1 VIEVMTPAAGLK
13 TKNTR
18 DAARESAD
26 EVSLVK
32 AQAAASEETP
42 TPPKHKR
49 PWKRALRPRG
59 AESPADGNTDQPF
72 KYLSKDQ
79 EFHLSTSRDDAL
91 RESWVKLCK
100 SDLMLFAGIRILEA
114 THTKKLRRD
123 YAFGIGNKAKN
134 VLDARERYLAQNIDE
149 LRDLKINIR
158 KNIKVL
164 IDKRSAPADKIAA
177 RKALTADR
185 ERGGNLVAGAR
196 LSSRYLLPLGK
207 LLREYAQDTKDLWQ
221 KLKSKESRSE
231 DYLAQKKALFKRLMN
246 LGEKPE
252 RAEGRLEAFD
262 SQRELYLAARDKLIH
277 KNIRLVMRIANQ
289 YTGQGRDFEDLRAD
303 GYVGLI
309 RSAETFDGSTGF
321 RFTTY
326 ATTCIRRAIEGGFR
340 NDGRIVRIK
349 AGGEEHRRKYFIS
362 EQKEEQLLGR
372 SLSWQESFD
381 LFCKLYGFNGRK
393 SETKERKA
401 FEMYGAIRAA
411 SMTPKSLSKMSAKMH
426 LEDSLAV
433 KLADVDPEPLQE
445 LIYLED
451 LKKRENLLSRI
462 SRAIE
467 DSTELTKR
475 QKDVVWRRLVKE
487 EGLKEIAESYGL
499 SKESI
504 RKDEIQAVNIL
515 RQDLKWLFD
524 QIIGVS

>member
-13 TKNTR
+13 TKKTR
-18 DAARESAD
+18 DVARESAD

-32 AQAAASEETP
+32 AQSAAPEETP

-49 PWKRALRPRG
+49 PWKRALRPRDG
-59 AESPADGNTDQPF
+59 ESAADGNTDRPS

-79 EFHLSTSRDDAL
+79 EFYLSTSRDDAL

-123 YAFGIGNKAKN
+123 YAFGIGHKAKN
-134 VLDARERYLAQNIDE
+134 ALDARERYLAENIDE
-149 LRDLKINIR
+149 LRALKINIR

-262 SQRELYLAARDKLIH
+262 SQRELYLAARDQLIH
-277 KNIRLVMRIANQ
+277 KNIRLVTRIASQ
-289 YTGQGRDFEDLRAD
+289 YAEQGRDFEDLRAD

-326 ATTCIRRAIEGGFR
+326 ATTCIRRAIERGFR
-340 NDGRIVRIK
+340 DDGRIVRIK
-349 AGGEEHRRKYFIS
+349 AGGEEHRRKYFVS

-393 SETKERKA
+393 SDTKERKA
-401 FEMYGAIRAA
+401 FEMYLAISVA
-411 SMTPKSLSKMSAKMH
+411 SMTSESLSKPSAKF
-426 LEDSLAV
+426 DSNSSYV
-433 KLADVDPEPLQE
+433 RDVDDFEQEPYQSLIDFENMQE
-445 LIYLED
+445 
-451 LKKRENLLSRI
+451 KQGFLLRV
-462 SRAIE
+462 RQAIE
-467 DSTELTKR
+467 QSSELTER

-487 EGLKEIAESYGL
+487 EGLKEIAESYQL
-499 SKESI
+499 TKESI

-524 QIIGVS
+524 QIRAVS